1 MSTVIC
7 IFFSEGEPQK
17 KKAKTKNEDEE
28 FSFSSLSRNQITEV
42 SRQNVLEQNLIKGR
56 YVNFCT
62 RRVHLV
68 LCN

>member
-7 IFFSEGEPQK
+7 ISFSEGEPQK
-17 KKAKTKNEDEE
+17 KKAKTENEDED
-28 FSFSSLSRNQITEV
+28 FSFSSLSRNQVTEA
-42 SRQNVLEQNLIKGR
+42 SRQNVLEQNHMEGC

-62 RRVHLV
+62 RRVHLA